1 MKENFDA
8 ATAIKWPE
16 FLFFIS
22 RQIYLITRHP
32 SWVELIDLTWQ
43 FKPGYTGQ
51 MGFEPL
57 LGRQALSTAV
67 DWQRWLNAGPM
78 RSEYFF
84 LKCSWLVAGN
94 VLLAEQCFLN
104 DGPTFSKPRQRW
116 RNVGSMRSA
125 GQLLSPICGFIGIQG
140 TCNSGHFDGFESKNR
155 CIFLDLK
162 VQKVPILNE
171 WKIPHLPPVCS
182 HAIDTKSINNFYIDK
197 IMELESLNWRIR
209 SKNRNAEISNNKD
222 TMSAAITH

>member
-1 MKENFDA
+1 M
-8 ATAIKWPE
+8 
-16 FLFFIS
+16 LGQCGQSIS
-22 RQIYLITRHP
+22 FWNAHDWWLAMFC
-32 SWVELIDLTWQ
+32 W
-43 FKPGYTGQ
+43 
-51 MGFEPL
+51 
-57 LGRQALSTAV
+57 LSSV
-67 DWQRWLNAGPM
+67 
-78 RSEYFF
+78 
-84 LKCSWLVAGN
+84 
-94 VLLAEQCFLN
+94 FLN

-155 CIFLDLK
+155 CIFLDLE

-171 WKIPHLPPVCS
+171 WKLLHLPPVCS

-197 IMELESLNWRIR
+197 IMELESLNWWIR

>member
-1 MKENFDA
+1 
-8 ATAIKWPE
+8 
-16 FLFFIS
+16 
-22 RQIYLITRHP
+22 
-32 SWVELIDLTWQ
+32 
-43 FKPGYTGQ
+43 

-78 RSEYFF
+78 FF
-84 LKCSWLVAGN
+84 
-94 VLLAEQCFLN
+94 EQCFLN

-171 WKIPHLPPVCS
+171 WKIPHLPPPRVL
-182 HAIDTKSINNFYIDK
+182 A
-197 IMELESLNWRIR
+197 
-209 SKNRNAEISNNKD
+209 RN
-222 TMSAAITH
+222 

>member
-1 MKENFDA
+1 
-8 ATAIKWPE
+8 
-16 FLFFIS
+16 
-22 RQIYLITRHP
+22 
-32 SWVELIDLTWQ
+32 
-43 FKPGYTGQ
+43 

-57 LGRQALSTAV
+57 LGRHCGLATLAECWANAV
-67 DWQRWLNAGPM
+67 RV
-78 RSEYFF
+78 F
-84 LKCSWLVAGN
+84 LFEMLMTGGWHLASN

-155 CIFLDLK
+155 CIFLDVK

>member
-1 MKENFDA
+1 MARK
-8 ATAIKWPE
+8 

-43 FKPGYTGQ
+43 QFKPGYTGQ

-67 DWQRWLNAGPM
+67 DWLATLAECWANAV
-78 RSEYFF
+78 RVF
-84 LKCSWLVAGN
+84 LFEMLMTGGWHLAGN
-94 VLLAEQCFLN
+94 VLLAGQCFLN
-104 DGPTFSKPRQRW
+104 DGPTFWKPRQRW
-116 RNVGSMRSA
+116 RSVGSMRSA

-155 CIFLDLK
+155 CIFFRSEGPEGAHSK
-162 VQKVPILNE
+162 
-171 WKIPHLPPVCS
+171 W
-182 HAIDTKSINNFYIDK
+182 
-197 IMELESLNWRIR
+197 LENTSFTPCVLARNWH
-209 SKNRNAEISNNKD
+209 KKYK
-222 TMSAAITH
+222 